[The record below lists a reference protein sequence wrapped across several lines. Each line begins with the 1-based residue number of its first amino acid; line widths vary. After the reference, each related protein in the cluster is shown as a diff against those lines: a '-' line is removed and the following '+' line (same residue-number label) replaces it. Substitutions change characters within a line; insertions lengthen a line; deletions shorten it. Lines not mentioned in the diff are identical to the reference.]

1 MFPWDTAKNSDI
13 RFRDTAVWFS
23 ADIPLWVGVNYS
35 LWCTCVR
42 TWVPDGGTVLGCK
55 KKVVEPHWRK
65 QVFGASLGALQPGLL
80 LVALMPL

>member
-35 LWCTCVR
+35 PWCTCVR

-55 KKVVEPHWRK
+55 RILRG
-65 QVFGASLGALQPGLL
+65 GASLEEAGLWG
-80 LVALMPL
+80 